1 VKHNDT
7 LRDAAGAH
15 DTDPTA
21 APISEATE
29 PGPPPESDE
38 VDNILD
44 GFGGRP
50 RTYYAKHQP
59 GSDGRSAAKYDAVA
73 SPVRAHTE
81 PREMAPVILA
91 TTAELPLG
99 RLLQEASRADEARVT
114 VPILRAVPT
123 PPQASTPQPNP
134 RNQTT
139 TPGMRPRRSS
149 AGWLV
154 PAIVVAVLVVGA
166 ALYLTRGPG
175 GASAPQATSAT
186 GHAAATPSATM
197 PAAATPSASAV
208 AEAASVGGATSV
220 SKVVSAAPSSSV
232 PPAPTSATM
241 PVLSATT
248 VAVAPP
254 PTAPAPTS
262 LPTRPGHSARSPET
276 APPPSVAPA
285 PSPPRGD
292 MKRNFE

>member
-1 VKHNDT
+1 MKRNDT
-7 LRDAAGAH
+7 LRDAGAP
-15 DTDPTA
+15 DTDPTS

-29 PGPPPESDE
+29 PGPPPESAE
-38 VDNILD
+38 VDSILD

-73 SPVRAHTE
+73 SPVRAHTA
-81 PREMAPVILA
+81 PREIAPVILA

-114 VPILRAVPT
+114 VPILHVPT
-123 PPQASTPQPNP
+123 PQQASAPQLNA

-166 ALYLTRGPG
+166 AVYLTRGPA
-175 GASAPQATSAT
+175 GASAPGA
-186 GHAAATPSATM
+186 
-197 PAAATPSASAV
+197 PSASGL
-208 AEAASVGGATSV
+208 AEASSVGGATSV
-220 SKVVSAAPSSSV
+220 SKVVTAAPSSSV
-232 PPAPTSATM
+232 PAAPTSATM
-241 PVLSATT
+241 PVLSATM
-248 VAVAPP
+248 VAVTVVPPP
-254 PTAPAPTS
+254 PTAPAPPS
-262 LPTRPGHSARSPET
+262 PPNALPTRPTHSARLPET
-276 APPPSVAPA
+276 APTASVAPA